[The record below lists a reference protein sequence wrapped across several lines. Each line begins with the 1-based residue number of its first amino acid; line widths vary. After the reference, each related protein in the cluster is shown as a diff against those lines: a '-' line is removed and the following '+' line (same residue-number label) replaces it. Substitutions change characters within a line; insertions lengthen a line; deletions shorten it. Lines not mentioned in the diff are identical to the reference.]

1 MNHLIAIFVPIA
13 GLLLAIFC
21 VDVAKFHLL
30 IKRTLWGKNP
40 INWERTKPFDCKPCL
55 TVWAS
60 AGIYLTGFL
69 VGEVPIKFDLLLIA
83 GTLTLFFAILLYKLE
98 K

>member
-1 MNHLIAIFVPIA
+1 MNYLIAIFTPIT

-21 VDVAKFHLL
+21 VDVVKLHLV

-60 AGIYLTGFL
+60 AAIYLTGFL